1 MLTQRSVS
9 EGADRAAREPS
20 MWLRHSGPFA
30 LLAVSVGWAFMLALV
45 LRHSI
50 FVTND
55 SLNNYAHV
63 WYISDRLWHGH
74 GVPLHM
80 PVLAHGEA
88 YAFPYAFIP
97 WFSAALLRPLFGDWT
112 VTLWLVLGFLG
123 TVAAM
128 WWAFPEVR
136 GGWWFALL
144 LIEPMLVESVLLGQL
159 PFLWGTAFLF
169 AAIACWRGSSP
180 VSAAVLLG
188 LAAAT
193 HPAVIVPIAAVLV
206 VARLYFEPDRPKLLA
221 VYIASL
227 AIAAPA
233 IWLTVA
239 SPTVG
244 ESSRTELLGNF
255 FGTVILR
262 AIVIASPFIA
272 LAVLRTPLARLP
284 AAIFVALIS
293 LNAILVPVRHNEFA
307 WGAVNRDADSSFE
320 PFFSTPAFT
329 PGATYRLLRVAD
341 GKVGMYETIRHG
353 GRLDSEFFPESIDRR
368 SWPDTDEYAQFLRKR
383 RVDYV
388 IIFDNYDARYHTNE
402 HELLDVLV
410 SGGGRSGYCAA
421 RMPHGDGYDIY
432 RVGVCEPV

>member
-1 MLTQRSVS
+1 
-9 EGADRAAREPS
+9 
-20 MWLRHSGPFA
+20 MWVRQSGLFA
-30 LLAVSVGWAFMLALV
+30 LAAAAIGWAVILALV

-63 WYISDRLWHGH
+63 WYVSDRLWHGH

-88 YAFPYAFIP
+88 YAFPYGFIP
-97 WFSAALLRPLFGDWT
+97 WFSAALVRPLFGDWT
-112 VTLWLVLGFLG
+112 VTLWLVAGFLG

-136 GGWWFALL
+136 DRWWFALL

-159 PFLWGTAFLF
+159 PFLWATAFLF
-169 AAIACWRGSSP
+169 AAIACWRRSSP
-180 VSAAVLLG
+180 IAAAVLLG
-188 LAAAT
+188 LGQAT
-193 HPAVIVPIAAVLV
+193 HPAVIVPIVGVLV
-206 VARLYFEPDRPKLLA
+206 VARLFFEPDRRKLIA
-221 VYIASL
+221 VYVVSL

-244 ESSRTELLGNF
+244 ESTRAELLGNF
-255 FGTVILR
+255 FGTVSLR

-272 LAVLRTPLARLP
+272 LVVLRTPLSRVP
-284 AAIFVALIS
+284 AAIFVGLIALS
-293 LNAILVPVRHNEFA
+293 AILVPVRHNEFA
-307 WGAVNRDADSSFE
+307 WGALNRNADTSFE
-320 PFFSTPAFT
+320 AFFGTPAFT

-341 GKVGMYETIRHG
+341 GKVAMYEMVKHG

-368 SWPDTDEYAQFLRKR
+368 SWPDTQEYAQFLHKR

-388 IIFDNYDARYHTNE
+388 VIFDSYDARYHTNE

-421 RMPHGDGYDIY
+421 RTAQAGGYEVY
-432 RVGVCEPV
+432 RVGVCEPA